1 MARRLSQ
8 LFLALLLTFIS
19 LPVASAYADE
29 MMSNYAI
36 ETKADES
43 EDITENQQ
51 NYGYTVQEIIDNAV
65 EIPLNREI
73 EVKANKV
80 KQYDYLKFT
89 IPEPGA
95 VMIDLRSDTYD
106 KLILYDSNKEPIGK
120 VSYRSFSK
128 GTADR
133 CHIGLPAGTYYMDF
147 VFWNNYDACTVEV
160 KYTESEIWE
169 RELNETIAT
178 ANIINVNSPV
188 SGSYRDEGT
197 GGVDK
202 DFYKFSLEKA
212 GKIHIEWEGSVPND
226 LPWNVFLFDSA
237 QNELLSKQ
245 IRSSEAESLKNEE
258 LTLPAGTYF
267 IEVTANWGN
276 SDDYTI
282 TVNYTESNAIT
293 NISLNK
299 SNADILIG
307 DTLALTATV
316 TPSDASNQTVSWVSS
331 DENIATVT
339 SEGLVTGINAG
350 TATIMAKTDDGD
362 KTATCVVT
370 VLDVKLAAPVI
381 SAIENTDDGLEI
393 TWNKVSDADGYYVY
407 RSIDDGGYDSIA
419 NVKDVSYL
427 DDAATENGTKYSYI
441 IYAYRT
447 IDGKE
452 YKSAAFSD
460 KIYYQLSPLKI
471 KSVKNNISKGLT
483 VKWEKNAK
491 GSGYQIQYGTSRNFK
506 SAKTIKISTSKTTS
520 KKITRLKKNKTYYV
534 RVRPFKTLNKVKYY
548 GEWTEY
554 SKGVKIKK

>member
-1 MARRLSQ
+1 M
-8 LFLALLLTFIS
+8 
-19 LPVASAYADE
+19 
-29 MMSNYAI
+29 
-36 ETKADES
+36 
-43 EDITENQQ
+43 
-51 NYGYTVQEIIDNAV
+51 
-65 EIPLNREI
+65 
-73 EVKANKV
+73 
-80 KQYDYLKFT
+80 
-89 IPEPGA
+89 
-95 VMIDLRSDTYD
+95 
-106 KLILYDSNKEPIGK
+106 
-120 VSYRSFSK
+120 
-128 GTADR
+128 
-133 CHIGLPAGTYYMDF
+133 
-147 VFWNNYDACTVEV
+147 
-160 KYTESEIWE
+160 
-169 RELNETIAT
+169 
-178 ANIINVNSPV
+178 
-188 SGSYRDEGT
+188 
-197 GGVDK
+197 
-202 DFYKFSLEKA
+202 EKA

-226 LPWNVFLFDSA
+226 LPWNVFIFDSA

-258 LTLPAGTYF
+258 LTLSAGTYF

-276 SDDYTI
+276 SDDYTFI
-282 TVNYTESNAIT
+282 VNYTEANAIT

-316 TPSDASNQTVSWVSS
+316 TPSDALNQTVSWVSS
-331 DENIATVT
+331 DENVATVT

-350 TATIMAKTDDGD
+350 TATITAKTDDGD
-362 KTATCVVT
+362 QTASCTVT

-407 RSIDDGGYDSIA
+407 RSIDDGRYDSIA
-419 NVKDVSYL
+419 NVRAVSYL
-427 DDAATENGTKYSYI
+427 DDEATENGTKYSYM

-452 YKSAAFSD
+452 YKSAASSD

-483 VKWEKNAK
+483 VKWGKNSK
-491 GSGYQIQYGTSRNFK
+491 GSGYQIQYSTSRNFK
-506 SAKTIKISTSKTTS
+506 SVKTVKIATPKTTS